1 MKRWFVLPVLAV
13 FAASLF
19 GSVVA
24 AQEVP
29 EKPWA
34 LKVGIF
40 RPDDGDWRDVSRS
53 TWFAAGLDYTAQI
66 TPSGAE
72 WVGTLEYLTG
82 KNSNRM
88 WTVQAIYKMRS
99 YAEAEE
105 GSRFYYGVGLG
116 VYFSKVR
123 GEVSEENTKKVV
135 SDTKTH
141 FGIPLLVGVDFGSN
155 FFGEL
160 KYNLV
165 FSENNPAPKLDVRV
179 GGFNV
184 MFGYKF

>member
-1 MKRWFVLPVLAV
+1 MKRWFVLLVLAV
-13 FAASLF
+13 FAASLL

-24 AQEVP
+24 AQEAP

-53 TWFAAGLDYTAQI
+53 TWFAAGLDYTAQV

-99 YAEAEE
+99 YAESEE
-105 GSRFYYGVGLG
+105 GSRFYYGAGLG
-116 VYFSKVR
+116 LYFSKVR
-123 GEVSEENTKKVV
+123 SAPLGV

-165 FSENNPAPKLDVRV
+165 FSKNKPAPNLDVRV